1 MKGSYCEIYN
11 KTYIHATRS
20 YYNEIT
26 SCYSTGSKRPHSR
39 CLRANKVKYINRR
52 QIWTCPS
59 ITPKTASSGGPSTN
73 ARFLGP
79 TSPHPKRH
87 VDPLSRFARR
97 TFVTNRHTTQNS
109 TIPRRRRASC
119 RRVVGGGSGERR
131 ATTTAPA
138 PPSVVVCRQSSLRGR
153 CRCCRSGGLHMSNDD
168 DSPPP
173 PLPLPQRTATSS
185 SPVHS
190 TIVPAIQ

>member
-1 MKGSYCEIYN
+1 MRIRLSISTAGKSGHVQVLPPKLPLPVGPQLMHGS
-11 KTYIHATRS
+11 
-20 YYNEIT
+20 
-26 SCYSTGSKRPHSR
+26 
-39 CLRANKVKYINRR
+39 
-52 QIWTCPS
+52 
-59 ITPKTASSGGPSTN
+59 
-73 ARFLGP
+73 LGP
-79 TSPHPKRH
+79 RVHTPKRH
-87 VDPLSRFARR
+87 VDPLSRFAGR

-153 CRCCRSGGLHMSNDD
+153 CRCCRSDGLHMSNDD

-190 TIVPAIQ
+190 TIIPAIQ